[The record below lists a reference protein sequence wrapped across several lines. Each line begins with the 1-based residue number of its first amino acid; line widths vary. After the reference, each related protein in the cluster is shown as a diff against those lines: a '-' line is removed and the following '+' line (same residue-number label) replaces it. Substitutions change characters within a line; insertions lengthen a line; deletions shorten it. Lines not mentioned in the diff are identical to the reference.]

1 MKLRKGVKEQV
12 PLVYRGKFR
21 YISTDGTKPDNVK
34 KKLILPKEQ
43 SAPVKKA
50 ESRGTG
56 ILSGWEKDR
65 QSGYPVR
72 GNNKKG
78 RIP

>member
-1 MKLRKGVKEQV
+1 MHIVSGWCSGATETYEARKGVKEQV

-43 SAPVKKA
+43 SAPVKKGQKA
-50 ESRGTG
+50 GAQEYYQDG
-56 ILSGWEKDR
+56 KDR
-65 QSGYPVR
+65 
-72 GNNKKG
+72 
-78 RIP
+78 